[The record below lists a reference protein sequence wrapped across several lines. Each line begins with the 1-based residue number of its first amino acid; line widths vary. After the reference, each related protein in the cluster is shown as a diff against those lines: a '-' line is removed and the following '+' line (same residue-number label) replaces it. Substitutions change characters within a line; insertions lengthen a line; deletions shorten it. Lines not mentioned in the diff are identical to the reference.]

1 MYRTYSTTGIC
12 RKRTK
17 SDISQKIGVSGF
29 ASAMPDAFFCER
41 KKRRE
46 SAVHGMTDVIWK
58 CSLDGM
64 GEPRSPADKKT
75 AVVKSQRGLGI
86 RVPTV
91 PAGTAQK
98 GKRMRFEE
106 LNLSTPLLEAI
117 AQLDFTEMTEIQ
129 EKAIPL
135 LLEGRDVIGKSNTG
149 TGKTAAF
156 SIPILEQ
163 MGQMSQ
169 EERRSVCAL
178 ILCPTRELAMQACD
192 EIRKFSRFQKQVKPV
207 AVYGGAS
214 MERQIYQLKN
224 GANLVVGTPGRILDH
239 LRRRTLKLDNLKTIV
254 LDEADEMLN
263 MGFRED
269 IESVLAQIP
278 EERQTVLFSATMPPA
293 ILAITKQYQ
302 NDPVLVQIQSAHRT
316 VDAIAQFSVSVPM
329 GRKTDALQLLL
340 LSKQPKSAMIFCNTK
355 KMVDELTE
363 ALCLRGFSAAGLH
376 GDMKQL
382 QRTQVMNSFK
392 SGRSTILI
400 ATDVAARGIDVKGV
414 DAVFN
419 YDLPQ
424 DHEYYI
430 HRIGRTGRAGKTG
443 AAYNILSG
451 RKQEMEMRDISRY
464 TKADITEIPVPTS
477 KELRASAVEEV
488 RAQLLEMAAQPASEE
503 ALTLAQELL
512 TQTDSP
518 EELLAALVQKQLDTA
533 TKDLPAFDVPKPI
546 RKGKRAGAKTV
557 RVHINA
563 GRKDRMAPNFIL
575 GALVEATGMAGNEF
589 GKIDIHDQYTT
600 VEVPETETDFV
611 IDAMQHEKINGKQVA
626 VRRYEERDGE
636 YCGSSRGRNSRNGGQ
651 HRQSRHGYNQ
661 HARSGGYN
669 RKRRKG

>member
-1 MYRTYSTTGIC
+1 M
-12 RKRTK
+12 
-17 SDISQKIGVSGF
+17 QF
-29 ASAMPDAFFCER
+29 
-41 KKRRE
+41 
-46 SAVHGMTDVIWK
+46 
-58 CSLDGM
+58 
-64 GEPRSPADKKT
+64 
-75 AVVKSQRGLGI
+75 Q
-86 RVPTV
+86 
-91 PAGTAQK
+91 
-98 GKRMRFEE
+98 E
-106 LNLSTPLLEAI
+106 LELSKPLLDAVK
-117 AQLDFTEMTEIQ
+117 QLNFSEMTEIQ
-129 EKAIPL
+129 EKTIPL
-135 LLEGRDVIGKSNTG
+135 LLEGKDVIGKSNTG

-156 SIPILEQ
+156 SIPIIEQ
-163 MGQMSQ
+163 MQK
-169 EERRSVCAL
+169 EDCDHVCAL

-192 EIRKFSRFQKQVKPV
+192 EIRKFARFKKHVRAA

-214 MERQIYQLKN
+214 MERQIHQLKN
-224 GANLVVGTPGRILDH
+224 GANLIVGTPGRVLDH
-239 LRRRTLKLDNLKTIV
+239 LRRRTLKLDQLKTIV

-269 IESVLAQIP
+269 IEAVLAQIP
-278 EERQTVLFSATMPPA
+278 EERQTVLFSATMPPP

-302 NDPVLVQIQSAHRT
+302 KDPVLVQIQSAHRT
-316 VDAIAQFSVSVPM
+316 VDAIAQYFVSVPM

-340 LSKQPKSAMIFCNTK
+340 LSKKPNSSMIFCNTK

-363 ALCLRGFSAAGLH
+363 ALCLRGFSAVGLH

-382 QRTQVMNSFK
+382 QRTQVMNGFK

-443 AAYNILSG
+443 TAYNILSG
-451 RKQEMEMRDISRY
+451 RRQEMEMRDIERY
-464 TKADITEIPVPTS
+464 TKAEIAEIAVPTS
-477 KELRASAVEEV
+477 KELRAAAVEAELEKLKALSQTEV
-488 RAQLLEMAAQPASEE
+488 SDEAVKLTEQLLENA
-503 ALTLAQELL
+503 
-512 TQTDSP
+512 DSAKAI
-518 EELLAALVQKQLDTA
+518 LAAMVQQEIIAA
-533 TKDLPAFDVPKPI
+533 TKNLPVFDIPKPI
-546 RKGKRAGAKTV
+546 RKGKRAGAQTV

-600 VEVPETETDFV
+600 VEVPLTETDYV
-611 IDAMQHEKINGKQVA
+611 IDAMQNEKINGRSVA
-626 VRRYEERDGE
+626 VRRYEERDNDDRNG
-636 YCGSSRGRNSRNGGQ
+636 YRGDRRGRNSGSHRNGK
-651 HRQSRHGYNQ
+651 SRHGYTQNP
-661 HARSGGYN
+661 RSGGYN